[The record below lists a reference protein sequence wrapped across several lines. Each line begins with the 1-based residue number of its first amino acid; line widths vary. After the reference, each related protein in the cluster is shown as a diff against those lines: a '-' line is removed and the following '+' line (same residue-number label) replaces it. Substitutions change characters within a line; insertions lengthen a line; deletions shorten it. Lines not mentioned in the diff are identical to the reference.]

1 MAYSDFK
8 TLSKFQKEFD
18 LHIHEQV
25 NLFAQVESLK
35 PSDFLTQTLA
45 ETVELAL
52 AINTEKARFLTEC
65 SANRNDYYS
74 LVIRNQKTG
83 KLFS

>member
-8 TLSKFQKEFD
+8 TLTKFKKEFD
-18 LHIHEQV
+18 LHIQEKV
-25 NLFAQVESLK
+25 NLFAQIESLK
-35 PSDFLTQTLA
+35 PSEFLTKTLA
-45 ETVELAL
+45 ETVQLAL

-74 LVIRNQKTG
+74 VVIRNQKTG
-83 KLFS
+83 KLCS

>member
-1 MAYSDFK
+1 MTYNDFQ
-8 TLSKFQKEFD
+8 TLSKFKKEFD
-18 LHIHEQV
+18 LHIQEQV
-25 NLFAQVESLK
+25 DLFAQIESLK

-45 ETVELAL
+45 ETVQLAL

-65 SANRNDYYS
+65 SANGNDYYS
-74 LVIRNQKTG
+74 FVIRNQKTV